1 MATPVEHYAVPGWRV
16 ALDVIRFA
24 VDERGEAVF
33 DARFTLLA
41 EPNDRLVS
49 SRRDWI
55 EVPSDDPTDPAK
67 RVTALSETVAM
78 LASRIGDAIAPA
90 VTPDARKR

>member
-41 EPNDRLVS
+41 GRMIGL
-49 SRRDWI
+49 SRAGATGSKCRQTI
-55 EVPSDDPTDPAK
+55 PLIRPS
-67 RVTALSETVAM
+67 E
-78 LASRIGDAIAPA
+78 
-90 VTPDARKR
+90 